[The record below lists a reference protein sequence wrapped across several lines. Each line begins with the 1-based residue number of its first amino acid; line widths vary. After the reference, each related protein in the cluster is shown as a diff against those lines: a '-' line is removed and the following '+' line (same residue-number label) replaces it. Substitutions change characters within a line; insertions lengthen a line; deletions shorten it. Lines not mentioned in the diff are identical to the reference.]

1 MITANIRKQ
10 GKSAVMTIPADILK
24 KVNISIG
31 ATVEIRPADDGFFV
45 RMTPRKT
52 RKRYSI
58 QELMQG
64 VTNDWAEEIKNE
76 TAWAREG
83 SPEGRELA

>member
-10 GKSAVMTIPADILK
+10 GNSAVMTIPADILE
-24 KVNISIG
+24 KVNIRIG

-45 RMTPRKT
+45 RMTPKMS

-64 VTNDWAEEIKNE
+64 VSKDWAEEIKKE
-76 TAWAREG
+76 TSWAREG
-83 SPEGRELA
+83 GPDGRELA

>member
-10 GKSAVMTIPADILK
+10 GKSAVITIPADILK
-24 KVNISIG
+24 RGNVSIG

-45 RMTPRKT
+45 RMTPKKT

-64 VTNDWAEEIKNE
+64 VTKDWAEEMKNE

-83 SPEGRELA
+83 EPEGRELA